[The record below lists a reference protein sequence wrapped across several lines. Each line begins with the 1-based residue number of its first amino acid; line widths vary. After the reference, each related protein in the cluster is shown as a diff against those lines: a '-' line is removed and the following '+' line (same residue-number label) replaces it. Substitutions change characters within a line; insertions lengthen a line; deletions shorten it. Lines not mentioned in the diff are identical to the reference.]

1 MMNETA
7 EKTIKEQIAERTGLF
22 VVKACPGSG
31 KTLSVAKRLAKVL
44 SDWEYPHRGIATIS
58 FTNVAWQEI
67 EKDLDDKFKIEILI
81 SYPHFLGT
89 IDSFINQYIFLQFGH
104 LVMGIE
110 QRPELVGLPYN
121 NWEPIGSGWFWGIKE
136 CNRNRCKLN
145 DFSYDVNNNLTNF
158 SPKSHFENCE
168 SNHRFCMEKKK
179 LFNKKGY
186 ATQLDANY
194 FAMKIL
200 EKYPQIA
207 KALSY
212 RFPVL
217 MIDEA
222 QDTSEIQMKIID
234 LLIDNGLQEV
244 ILIGDPDQ
252 SIYEWRTAKPK
263 LFEEKY
269 EKWNRNSLLLNE
281 NYRSSQKICNFFSK
295 ISSFNKISASNNK
308 YKYFDFT
315 PQIWEYNNRNYNEII
330 RSYLKLCKKRDI
342 ILKPKNIAILARS
355 KNLLQEISGVKKGS
369 EQLDPWNDNNTENIA
384 KSKYIFD
391 RGNYKEALHLLEKT
405 VCAARKDK
413 RFCNK
418 EELDSIV
425 REYGFIQWRKEV
437 YNLIKLLPDTGLRLG
452 EWVEQSNK
460 KIRTKENIIF
470 DSNFQLKIKRN
481 RAPNMY
487 SELYFNEIFGKKESR
502 INKNN
507 YTMGTVHSVKGE
519 TFEAVLLFVK
529 KKGGNNYY
537 KKILISKIE
546 ENEEL
551 RILYVAITRPRKIL
565 IITVPEGD
573 KDIWENRFFNSED
586 RNGQ

>member
-1 MMNETA
+1 MINNISA
-7 EKTIKEQIAERTGLF
+7 LDIKKQIVEKTGLF

-31 KTLSVAKRLAKVL
+31 KTLSVAKRLAQKL
-44 SDWEYPHRGIATIS
+44 LNWKFHYRGIATIS

-67 EKDLDDKFKIEILI
+67 EKNLDDEFKIKIPI
-81 SYPHFLGT
+81 FYPHFLGT
-89 IDSFINQYIFLQFGH
+89 IDSFINQYIFLPFGH
-104 LVMGIE
+104 LVLRIDKK
-110 QRPELVGLPYN
+110 PELVGPPYN
-121 NWEPIGSGWFWGIKE
+121 NWEPIGSGWFWGREE

-234 LLIDNGLQEV
+234 LLIKNGLKEV
-244 ILIGDPDQ
+244 MLIGDPDQ

-269 EKWNRNSLLLNE
+269 ERWKKNSLLLNE
-281 NYRSSQKICNFFSK
+281 NYRSSQKICDFFSK
-295 ISSFNKISASNNK
+295 ISSFNKTPASNDE
-308 YKYFDFT
+308 YKYFNFT
-315 PQIWEYNNRNYNEII
+315 PQIWEYKDQNYDNLI
-330 RSYLKLCKKRDI
+330 RKFKKLRKDNGI
-342 ILKPKNIAILARS
+342 KPETVAILSRS
-355 KNLLQEISGVKKGS
+355 KNFLSKISGVRINGN
-369 EQLDPWNDNNTENIA
+369 ELNPWNDSNSKNFA
-384 KSKYIFD
+384 KSKYLFD
-391 RGNYKEALHLLEKT
+391 KGDYKDAFHLLEKA
-405 VCAARKDK
+405 VCAIKKDK
-413 RFCNK
+413 KFCNK

-425 REYGFIQWRKEV
+425 GEYGFIQWRKEIF
-437 YNLIKLLPDTGLRLG
+437 NLIKLLSDTGLRLG
-452 EWVEQSNK
+452 EWVKQSNK
-460 KIRTKENIIF
+460 KIRIKENIIS
-470 DSNFQLKIKRN
+470 DSKFQLKIKRN
-481 RAPNMY
+481 RAPNIY
-487 SELYFNEIFGKKESR
+487 SELYFNEIFAKEESR

-507 YTMGTVHSVKGE
+507 YTIRTVHSVKGE

-529 KKGGNNYY
+529 KKGGNDQNYE
-537 KKILISKIE
+537 KILDSKIE
-546 ENEEL
+546 KNEEL
-551 RILYVAITRPRKIL
+551 RILYVAMTRPRKIL
-565 IITVPEGD
+565 IIAVPEGS
-573 KDIWENRFFNSED
+573 KDMWKRKFV
-586 RNGQ
+586 

>member
-67 EKDLDDKFKIEILI
+67 EKDLDDKFKIKILI

-110 QRPELVGLPYN
+110 QRPELVGPPYN

-179 LFNKKGY
+179 LFNKKRY

-405 VCAARKDK
+405 VCAVRKDK

-502 INKNN
+502 INKDN

-529 KKGGNNYY
+529 KKGGNDYY

>member
-31 KTLSVAKRLAKVL
+31 KTLSVAKRLAKAL
-44 SDWEYPHRGIATIS
+44 SDWEYLHKGIATIS

-67 EKDLDDKFKIEILI
+67 EKDLDDKFKIKILI

-89 IDSFINQYIFLQFGH
+89 IDSFINQYIFLLFGH

-110 QRPELVGLPYN
+110 QRPELVGPPYN

-136 CNRNRCKLN
+136 CNWNRCKLN

-179 LFNKKGY
+179 LFSKKGY

-244 ILIGDPDQ
+244 MLIGDPDQ

-269 EKWNRNSLLLNE
+269 EKWNGNSLLLNE
-281 NYRSSQKICNFFSK
+281 NYRSSQKICNFLSK
-295 ISSFNKISASNNK
+295 ISSFNKIPASNDK

-315 PQIWEYNNRNYNEII
+315 PQIWEYNNQNYDEII
-330 RSYLKLCKKRDI
+330 GSYLKLCKKRDI
-342 ILKPKNIAILARS
+342 ILNSKNIAILARS
-355 KNLLQEISGVKKGS
+355 KNLLQEISGMKKS
-369 EQLDPWNDNNTENIA
+369 SKQLDPWNDNNTENIA
-384 KSKYIFD
+384 KSKYLFD
-391 RGNYKEALHLLEKT
+391 RGNYKDAFHLLEKT
-405 VCAARKDK
+405 VCAVRRDK

-425 REYGFIQWRKEV
+425 GEYGFIQWRKEV

-502 INKNN
+502 INKDN

-546 ENEEL
+546 KNEEL

-586 RNGQ
+586 